1 MNKNEY
7 LKMLYTF
14 NYTFDEDKKM
24 IISWR
29 NGLKVRCRSFTGIY
43 ETDTEPGDEDYIGEY
58 AAAVDEVEIIQ
69 EARDDSVVIDN
80 NCIEISL
87 ISIPEK
93 ISLED
98 GTVLWQREE

>member
-1 MNKNEY
+1 MDNEEY
-7 LKMLYTF
+7 IKMLLIF
-14 NYTFDEDKKM
+14 NKYFEPL

-29 NGLKVRCRSFTGIY
+29 NGLKVRCRSFTGVY

-98 GTVLWQREE
+98 GSVLWQREE